1 MVNPKYKNFLVVLLG
16 LTTIAGGIFA
26 WSQYQ
31 ELIKLRADGLSD
43 SVRADLQKRLWAMEK
58 RKNELEAEIAGLRA
72 RGELPAM
79 VSAEGD
85 PAADD
90 AAALGRAGAGR
101 FNRRNG
107 MNNLATLLDNPEFNQ
122 LWNAQQKFA
131 LDGRY
136 SALFKNLNLSP
147 ADLDKFKS
155 LLVEKQSA
163 VLDVMAAA
171 REQGLNPRDPADR
184 AQLATLLQTAQAQ
197 VDNNIRQTLGDGQ
210 YAQYQ
215 NYEQTL
221 PQRSVVSQLAQSLSY
236 SGSPLQDTQAE
247 QLVNILAANAPT
259 RNQGAGGAGGLFA
272 AMGGG
277 GGPMAGFFGN
287 RAAPI
292 TDAAVNQAA
301 AILTAPQVTALQ
313 QLQAQQQ
320 AQQQIA
326 KIVRQANSGGSAAP
340 GSAGAPATQGGASA
354 PPTVP
359 KPSGG

>member
-1 MVNPKYKNFLVVLLG
+1 MVNLNYKNFLVVLLG

-26 WSQYQ
+26 WSQFQ
-31 ELIKLRADGLSD
+31 ELVKLRADGLSD
-43 SVRADLQKRLWAMEK
+43 SARADLQKRLWATEK
-58 RKNELEAEIAGLRA
+58 RKNELEAELAGLRA
-72 RGELPAM
+72 RGESPAM
-79 VSAEGD
+79 VNAEGE

-90 AAALGRAGAGR
+90 AAAPGRPGAGR
-101 FNRRNG
+101 FNRREG
-107 MNNLATLLDNPEFNQ
+107 MNNLATLLDNPEFDR

-136 SALFKNLNLSP
+136 SALFKNLNLSV

-184 AQLATLLQTAQAQ
+184 TQLATLLQSAQAQ
-197 VDNNIRQTLGDGQ
+197 VDNNIRQALGDSQ

-236 SGSPLQDTQAE
+236 SGSPLQDAQAE
-247 QLVNILAANAPT
+247 QLVNILATNTPV
-259 RNQGAGGAGGLFA
+259 RSQSAGGGNLFA
-272 AMGGG
+272 AFGGG

-292 TDAAVNQAA
+292 TDAAITQAGA
-301 AILTAPQVTALQ
+301 VLTAPQVTALQ

-320 AQQQIA
+320 AQSQIA
-326 KIVRQANSGGSAAP
+326 KIIRQASSGGSAAP
-340 GSAGAPATQGGASA
+340 GAAGAPATQGGAS
-354 PPTVP
+354 PPSAAP
-359 KPSGG
+359 KPPGG